1 VTAEAQAEPAVRPE
15 VAVHQV
21 LHQAPVEAIVACL
34 PVHPDLSR
42 PAVHLRFS
50 EVAKARRADRA
61 ASGQVQV
68 IEAAR
73 LSAIK

>member
-1 VTAEAQAEPAVRPE
+1 VKAEAQAEPVVRQE

-21 LHQAPVEAIVACL
+21 LHQAAAEATVACL